1 MKKKLKC
8 ILLIDDD
15 DATNFINRK
24 IIERVGIAEHIEIKL
39 NGKEAIDYIIKSDDS
54 ENDSPLPS
62 LILLDINMPIM
73 DGWGFLQNYHELE
86 TFKKDQI
93 ILLMLSTSLNPDD
106 KRRAEAIPE
115 ISDYVYKPLTVEVI
129 NEVLK
134 KHFPDFL

>member
-8 ILLIDDD
+8 ILLIDDA

-24 IIERVGIAEHIEIKL
+24 IIERVGIDEHIEIKL

>member
-8 ILLIDDD
+8 ILLIDDA

>member
-8 ILLIDDD
+8 ILLVDDD

-39 NGKEAIDYIIKSDDS
+39 NGKEAIDYIIKSDD
-54 ENDSPLPS
+54 NKKDSPVPS

-73 DGWGFLQNYHELE
+73 DGWGFLERYSALE
-86 TFKKDQI
+86 NHKKKQI
-93 ILLMLSTSLNPDD
+93 ILVMLSTSLNPED

-115 ISDYVYKPLTVEVI
+115 ISDYVYKPLTAEVI
-129 NEVLK
+129 HDVFI
-134 KHFPDFL
+134 KHFPDHH